1 MARKDTPEIASV
13 NFLGK
18 GTSIKG
24 DIISNGDIRIDGI
37 VSGII
42 NSTGKVV
49 VGSSGKVDGEITC
62 MNAEVEGILR
72 VKLNVTELLSLKAT
86 SNVRGEVVAG
96 KLAIEPG
103 ALFTGTCRMED
114 EKIQEAKHKTE

>member
-42 NSTGKVV
+42 SSTGKVV

-62 MNAEVEGILR
+62 MNAEVEGILK
-72 VKLNVTELLSLKAT
+72 VKLKVTELLSLKAT
-86 SNVRGEVVAG
+86 SNVRGEIVTG

-114 EKIQEAKHKTE
+114 EKTQEPKGKIE

>member
-1 MARKDTPEIASV
+1 MGKKDTPEIASI

-24 DIISNGDIRIDGI
+24 DISSNGDIRIDGI
-37 VSGII
+37 VTGVI

-49 VGSSGKVDGEITC
+49 VGSSGRVDGEIVC
-62 MNAEVEGILR
+62 MNAEVEGTLK
-72 VKLNVTELLSLKAT
+72 VKINVTELLSLKAT
-86 SNVRGEVVAG
+86 SNVKGELVTG

-103 ALFTGTCRMED
+103 ALFSGTCRMED
-114 EKIQEAKHKTE
+114 EKKPEIKSSTE